1 MCTCLTLLLAGGALH
16 VFSFQMVPSISC
28 FCYTIDHPFSD
39 FFFFFKSLVYLLLTL
54 GLHALYIEART
65 ERVQLLL

>member
-1 MCTCLTLLLAGGALH
+1 MCFLFKWYLQYLVFVTQLIILSLT
-16 VFSFQMVPSISC
+16 
-28 FCYTIDHPFSD
+28 
-39 FFFFFKSLVYLLLTL
+39 FFFFKSLVYLLLTL